1 MRVLRAALDA
11 MERGVPAALITVVGV
26 DGSAPRSTTAR
37 MLVYADGGFV
47 GTIGGGEWEHRVV
60 ERAQEALQRGHSAR
74 FTAHLTR
81 DLGMCCGGAMD
92 AFIEVLDT
100 RPRLHVFGAGH
111 VAHALA
117 RHADGLGFALT
128 VYDERDDWLTEDRFP
143 TATRVLGDPRRALPE
158 GSPRDYF
165 LILTHTHQLDQ
176 DILELLLPRAC
187 AWLGLIGSRNKVA
200 RFFLR
205 LRAAGVD
212 EALFRRVS
220 GPVGLDIGAETPEE
234 IAISIAAELIRVRRG
249 HTAPTIAMA
258 EHPLPARGG
267 DGKAVP
273 PALDKTVG

>member
-11 MERGVPAALITVVGV
+11 IERGTPAALCTVVGV

-37 MLVYADGGFV
+37 MLVYADGEIV
-47 GTIGGGEWEHRVV
+47 GTVGGGEWERRVI
-60 ERAQEALQRGHSAR
+60 ERALVGLQQGKSAR
-74 FTAHLTR
+74 LSAHLTR
-81 DLGMCCGGAMD
+81 DLGMCCGGSMD

-111 VAHALA
+111 VGQAAVRAALPL
-117 RHADGLGFALT
+117 DFDIT
-128 VYDERDDWLTEDRFP
+128 VYDEREEWLNPERFP
-143 TATRVLGDPRRALPE
+143 GVRAVLGDPRRQLPE

-165 LILTHTHQLDQ
+165 LILTHSHQLDQ
-176 DILELLLPRAC
+176 DILERLIGRQY
-187 AWLGLIGSRNKVA
+187 AWLGLIGSRAKVA
-200 RFFLR
+200 RFFIR

-234 IAISIAAELIRVRRG
+234 IAVSIVAELVRVRRRHAG
-249 HTAPTIAMA
+249 PTIALA

-267 DGKAVP
+267 DGVALP
-273 PALDKTVG
+273 PALEPAR